1 MTRVIAGSARGRR
14 LAVPP
19 GEGTRPTSD
28 RAREGLFSTW
38 ESLRGSLAGARAID
52 LYAGSGAVGL
62 ESLSRGA
69 GAALLVESDP
79 AAVKTILANVRTL
92 SLSGAEVR
100 SGQVEKVLAAGAPTR
115 PYDVLF
121 MDPPYAVTD
130 GEVREILITLRTG
143 GWLAEG
149 TLATVE
155 RGTRGGE
162 FAWPEGFTPL
172 RERRYGEATLWYGRA
187 AASDV
192 GSE

>member
-38 ESLRGSLAGARAID
+38 ESLRGSLAGARVID

-69 GAALLVESDP
+69 AAALLVEGDQ

-100 SGQVEKVLAAGAPTR
+100 SGQVEKVIAAGAPTR
-115 PYDVLF
+115 PYDMLF
-121 MDPPYAVTD
+121 MDPPYAVDD
-130 GEVREILITLRTG
+130 GDLREILITLRTG

>member
-28 RAREGLFSTW
+28 RAREGMFSTW
-38 ESLRGSLAGARAID
+38 ESLRGSLAGARVLD

-69 GAALLVESDP
+69 AQALLVEADQG
-79 AAVKTILANVRTL
+79 AVKAILANIRTL
-92 SLSGAEVR
+92 GLPGAEVR
-100 SGQVEKVLAAGAPTR
+100 SGRVEAVVAGAAPGR
-115 PYDVLF
+115 PFDMLF
-121 MDPPYAVTD
+121 LDPPYALGD
-130 GEVREILITLRTG
+130 AELGEILITLRTG
-143 GWLAEG
+143 GWLADD
-149 TLATVE
+149 TMVTVE
-155 RGTRGGE
+155 RSTRGGD
-162 FAWPEGFTPL
+162 FVWPEGFSAL

-187 AASDV
+187 AASEV